1 MEPFRYHVYLCT
13 QEKPDPKAPSCTNRG
28 GKEVLEALRAELGK
42 TGLADEIHVTSS
54 GSLGLCERGPNM
66 VVYPEGVWY
75 SGVQKTDVPEI
86 VREHF
91 MNNRPVERL
100 VNKDASA
107 LKSEILENKRK
118 YLAALKAAQ
127 TGQKKS

>member
-28 GKEVLEALRAELGK
+28 SKEVLEALRAELGK
-42 TGLADEIHVTSS
+42 SGLGDEVQVTTS
-54 GSLGLCERGPNM
+54 GSLGLCGRGPNM
-66 VVYPEGVWY
+66 VVYPDGIWY

-91 MNNRPVERL
+91 RNNRPVERL
-100 VNKDASA
+100 VNKDAA
-107 LKSEILENKRK
+107 ELKAEVLENKRK
-118 YLAALKAAQ
+118 YLAAMAAAQ
-127 TGQKKS
+127 AKKQ

>member
-1 MEPFRYHVYLCT
+1 MEPFRYHVYVCT

-28 GKEVLEALRAELGK
+28 SKEVLEALRAELGK
-42 TGLADEIHVTSS
+42 TGLADEIHVTAS

-75 SGVQKTDVPEI
+75 SGVQKSDVPEI

-91 MNNRPVERL
+91 INNRPVERL
-100 VNKDASA
+100 VNKNAAA

-127 TGQKKS
+127 AGEKKS

>member
-1 MEPFRYHVYLCT
+1 
-13 QEKPDPKAPSCTNRG
+13 
-28 GKEVLEALRAELGK
+28 
-42 TGLADEIHVTSS
+42 
-54 GSLGLCERGPNM
+54 M

-91 MNNRPVERL
+91 MNNRPVKRL

-107 LKSEILENKRK
+107 LKAEILENKRR

-127 TGQKKS
+127 AGQKKS